1 MWLLALTAPET
12 SVVEIDVVERWL
24 RSIYEDVYR
33 KQLDDPR
40 LARMIDPLTMFV
52 AGLGGIDDIE
62 VLSDSQR
69 NVAISHVGADGTIR
83 PAGSR
88 VVWPVACR

>member
-1 MWLLALTAPET
+1 
-12 SVVEIDVVERWL
+12 
-24 RSIYEDVYR
+24 
-33 KQLDDPR
+33 
-40 LARMIDPLTMFV
+40 MIDPLMMFIS
-52 AGLGGIDDIE
+52 GLGGIDDIE

-69 NVAISHVGADGTIR
+69 NVAISHVGSDGTIR